1 MQNRTKSFKAIR
13 LAHEA
18 TKAAKQARLLQI
30 TTGSHAFRFHP
41 VNNPAVHW
49 SGVSQRTL
57 DALRANRAAIIEAG
71 GSYWGQAGVNIQRVS
86 LDSYYNPSCAPEAGA
101 IVEHS
106 QHGLGIVNGI
116 TGYSA
121 QCGMTTSVH
130 FEGADRTISTFCD
143 DLVILEGNLKGTT
156 GVPDESIDS
165 KAERVNLD
173 SERVK
178 ALRVR
183 YSPEEAEA
191 EEEEDT
197 AFGEFMTNEFENEA
211 F

>member
-1 MQNRTKSFKAIR
+1 MQNQTKSFKAIR
-13 LAHEA
+13 VAEDAAKA
-18 TKAAKQARLLQI
+18 TKQARLLQI

-86 LDSYYNPSCAPEAGA
+86 LDSYYNPRCAPEAGA

-173 SERVK
+173 SARVK
-178 ALRVR
+178 ALRAR
-183 YSPEEAEA
+183 YSPEEEEE

-197 AFGEFMTNEFENEA
+197 AFGEFMTNEFEAET

>member
-13 LAHEA
+13 LAQEA

-41 VNNPAVHW
+41 VINPAVHW

-116 TGYSA
+116 TGYSS

-173 SERVK
+173 SARVK
-178 ALRVR
+178 ALRAR
-183 YSPEEAEA
+183 YSPEEEEE

-197 AFGEFMTNEFENEA
+197 AFGEFMTNEFEAET